1 MNRFPWPRAILA
13 LVLLAFAVAGLSRI
27 SFDVD
32 ILKLLPTHLRQVEG
46 LSLFLKHFAQR
57 DELII
62 TVEAPTAVAAEK
74 AADGI
79 AAQLGRMP
87 DQVTRA
93 VARPPWETQPAQ
105 LAEIVAFLL
114 LNQPPEAVRASVAK
128 LSPEEAPK
136 TAQAAIDN
144 LTDSVSPQEIALRSY
159 DPFDLAG
166 PLASSVLAGA
176 SQQSEFASADGTFH
190 VVYVQAARSFK
201 NYRDAGAW
209 IEGIHRAAAPWETGG
224 VRLGFTGEPA
234 FVATISA
241 STQQDMTSSGIV
253 TMIVIALIFWLCYR
267 RAKPLLELQ
276 SMLVIIFALTLA
288 FAGLVFSEL
297 TVIGVGCAAI
307 MIGLSVDYGY
317 FIFQRSQ
324 HHEGSVADLQRQ
336 CLQYIMWTSGT
347 TAAAFFALNASSL
360 PGLSQ
365 LGNLVGAGVI
375 VGAIVMVTIFAPL
388 AMRRRRLEGA
398 LPPGPAQRVVQSPA
412 FRRVGAWVTG
422 AAVLATLSALA
433 FKGMPPVDFSA
444 KTMRPRVNSANDA
457 MDRLYAKLTNESEM
471 VSLVVRG
478 GSVDAVL
485 TRLRAADA
493 ALKKARERGEVKSF
507 QTALPIWPD
516 AANQQANLPVVAPL
530 AAQAPRLEAVLR
542 EAGFKDEAFALTG
555 AVLRQWAA
563 WSAQPT
569 PIWPSNE
576 ASRWIFRRV
585 AARAGNDWLA
595 LGAVTP
601 APNRDQDVANAIS
614 GDGVYLVSWALLGEE
629 LRHTIPREF
638 IHVIVG
644 LAVMVIALLA
654 LAFRSV
660 RSVGLFVA
668 TTLLVL
674 ACLAGTLSLLGLRWN
689 FFNLA
694 SLLLLL
700 GTGTDYSILFLLALK
715 RNGGDVDAAHREL
728 TLVICLC
735 ATSAAAGF
743 GTISWANNAG
753 LASLGETCALG
764 LVLDAAISVFLL
776 PLAYEWLHRPR
787 GQSAASLGA

>member
-1 MNRFPWPRAILA
+1 MNRPNFSGRRVLL
-13 LVLLAFAVAGLSRI
+13 LVALLAFAVAGLSRI

-62 TVEAPTAVAAEK
+62 TVEAPTAEAAEA

-79 AAQLGRMP
+79 AAQLAKMP
-87 DQVTRA
+87 DQVARA
-93 VARPPWETQPAQ
+93 VARPPWETQPAG
-105 LAEIVAFLL
+105 LAELAAFLL
-114 LNQPPEAVRASVAK
+114 LNQPPDALRASVAR
-128 LSPEEAPK
+128 LSPEQAPI
-136 TAQAAIDN
+136 TAQAALEN

-166 PLASSVLAGA
+166 PLAARVLGGA
-176 SQQSEFASADGTFH
+176 APQSEFASADGTFH
-190 VVYVQAARSFK
+190 VVYVQAAHPFK
-201 NYRDAGAW
+201 NYRQAGAW
-209 IEGIHRAAAPWETGG
+209 IEAIHRAAAPWETGG

-234 FVATISA
+234 FVSTISA
-241 STQQDMTSSGIV
+241 STQHDMTTSGIV
-253 TMIVIALIFWLCYR
+253 TMVAIALIFWLCYR

-276 SMLVIIFALTLA
+276 SMLLIIFALTLA
-288 FAGLVFSEL
+288 FAGLVFGDL

-336 CLQYIMWTSGT
+336 CLQYIVWTSGT

-365 LGNLVGAGVI
+365 LGNLVGTGVI

-388 AMRRRRLEGA
+388 AMRRRRLAGA
-398 LPPGPAQRVVQSPA
+398 LPPGPAQRLVQSHA
-412 FRRVGAWVTG
+412 FRRAGAWVTG
-422 AAVLATLSALA
+422 AAVLVTLGALA
-433 FKGMPPVDFSA
+433 IKGMPPVDFSA

-457 MDRLYAKLTNESEM
+457 MDRLYSRLTNESDM
-471 VSLVVRG
+471 VSLVIRG
-478 GSVDAVL
+478 GSVEAVL
-485 TRLRAADA
+485 TRLRAAEA
-493 ALKKARERGEVKSF
+493 ALGKAQERGDVKNF
-507 QTALPIWPD
+507 QTALPLWPD
-516 AANQQANLPVVAPL
+516 AAAQQANLLLVAPL
-530 AAQAPRLEAVLR
+530 AAEAPRLEAVLR
-542 EAGFKDEAFALTG
+542 EAGFKEEAWALTG

-569 PIWPSNE
+569 PIWPTNE
-576 ASRWIFRRV
+576 ASRWIFRRI
-585 AARAGNDWLA
+585 AARAGADWLA
-595 LGAVTP
+595 LGLVTP
-601 APNRDQDVANAIS
+601 APGRDAAVADAVS

-629 LRHTIPREF
+629 LRRTIPREF

-644 LAVMVIALLA
+644 LAVTVIALLA
-654 LAFRSV
+654 LAFRSA
-660 RSVGLFVA
+660 RSVGLFIA

-674 ACLAGTLSLLGLRWN
+674 ACLAGTLSLLGLSWN

-694 SLLLLL
+694 ALLLLL
-700 GTGTDYSILFLLALK
+700 GTGTDYSILILLALK
-715 RNGGDVDAAHREL
+715 RNRGDVDAAHREL

-735 ATSAAAGF
+735 AASAAAGF

-776 PLAYEWLHRPR
+776 PLAYEWLHRKR
-787 GQSAASLGA
+787 D